1 MPAPSAR
8 TKPSR
13 SRSNGRLAR
22 GGSSLRVDRARIEAK
37 PPSSMWVMAA
47 SLPPVIITSAM
58 PDWIARNASPMAL
71 AAEAQAVAIAVFGP
85 RSDVDGN
92 DQPTELPRSERLA
105 WHVGNDARGNR
116 DEPASRPAGAPMIFV
131 KYLDL
136 VILAI
141 ALPVFV
147 IAGWPLF
154 GYAAAAFAWLVQRAI
169 NDVLTRRAA
178 ASDDPKTVAGLIAG
192 SMIGRGWLVALTIF
206 GAYLIAGR
214 DDAVGLSAAVL
225 VVILFTAYFTV
236 SLILRPFENH
246 RELPS

>member
-1 MPAPSAR
+1 M
-8 TKPSR
+8 
-13 SRSNGRLAR
+13 
-22 GGSSLRVDRARIEAK
+22 
-37 PPSSMWVMAA
+37 
-47 SLPPVIITSAM
+47 
-58 PDWIARNASPMAL
+58 IA
-71 AAEAQAVAIAVFGP
+71 I
-85 RSDVDGN
+85 
-92 DQPTELPRSERLA
+92 
-105 WHVGNDARGNR
+105 
-116 DEPASRPAGAPMIFV
+116 

-136 VILAI
+136 AILAI
-141 ALPVFV
+141 ALPIFV

-154 GYAAAAFAWLVQRAI
+154 GYAAGAFAWLAQRAI
-169 NDVLTRRAA
+169 NEVLSRRAA

-206 GAYLIAGR
+206 GAYLIAGS

>member
-1 MPAPSAR
+1 M
-8 TKPSR
+8 
-13 SRSNGRLAR
+13 
-22 GGSSLRVDRARIEAK
+22 I
-37 PPSSMWVMAA
+37 
-47 SLPPVIITSAM
+47 VI
-58 PDWIARNASPMAL
+58 
-71 AAEAQAVAIAVFGP
+71 
-85 RSDVDGN
+85 
-92 DQPTELPRSERLA
+92 
-105 WHVGNDARGNR
+105 
-116 DEPASRPAGAPMIFV
+116 

-136 VILAI
+136 TILAI
-141 ALPVFV
+141 ALPIFV

-154 GYAAAAFAWLVQRAI
+154 GYAAGAFAWLAQRAI
-169 NDVLTRRAA
+169 NEVLSRRAA

-214 DDAVGLSAAVL
+214 DDAVGLAAAVL

>member
-1 MPAPSAR
+1 
-8 TKPSR
+8 
-13 SRSNGRLAR
+13 
-22 GGSSLRVDRARIEAK
+22 
-37 PPSSMWVMAA
+37 
-47 SLPPVIITSAM
+47 
-58 PDWIARNASPMAL
+58 
-71 AAEAQAVAIAVFGP
+71 
-85 RSDVDGN
+85 
-92 DQPTELPRSERLA
+92 
-105 WHVGNDARGNR
+105 
-116 DEPASRPAGAPMIFV
+116 MIVV

-136 VILAI
+136 VLLAL
-141 ALPVFV
+141 ALPIFV

-154 GYAAAAFAWLVQRAI
+154 GYAAGAFAWLAQRAI
-169 NDVLTRRAA
+169 NEVLSRRAA

-214 DDAVGLSAAVL
+214 DDAVGLAAAVL